1 MSTKTASPGSAAE
14 AAVAG
19 LMEASTGLRS
29 CAILDSTGAVVA
41 ESAPNEWAVGAT
53 EIWSSAADES
63 RPEPTQVH
71 IANEYGEVYAVR
83 GPAGSAIAVTD
94 RFTLAS
100 LMFCDLRSALRG
112 LEAQPS

>member
-1 MSTKTASPGSAAE
+1 
-14 AAVAG
+14 
-19 LMEASTGLRS
+19 MESCAGLRS
-29 CAILDSTGAVVA
+29 CAILDSAGAVVA
-41 ESAPNEWAVGAT
+41 ESAPNDWAAGAI
-53 EIWSSAADES
+53 EIWSSVADES

-71 IANEYGEVYAVR
+71 VANEDGEVYAVR

-112 LEAQPS
+112 LEERPS